1 MKLCWARIAKNIAYF
16 LVPIFLIL
24 VITSVAGIL
33 LVDSNIGI
41 KNTTD
46 YYETTLFSNNY
57 FMDVYHTYSM
67 VAINEITG
75 EELYYDYYTG
85 SDVQENVDINGKQGF
100 IYYEPVETPNF
111 RYLVIDEE
119 NAIAR
124 TNVEHTM
131 KTDTI
136 EEIKQELS
144 QNSIYWNYE
153 KGEINTSILNLSMEN
168 IRYDS
173 TFESMMKKSSY

>member
-67 VAINEITG
+67 VAIN
-75 EELYYDYYTG
+75 
-85 SDVQENVDINGKQGF
+85 
-100 IYYEPVETPNF
+100 
-111 RYLVIDEE
+111 
-119 NAIAR
+119 
-124 TNVEHTM
+124 
-131 KTDTI
+131 
-136 EEIKQELS
+136 
-144 QNSIYWNYE
+144 
-153 KGEINTSILNLSMEN
+153 
-168 IRYDS
+168 
-173 TFESMMKKSSY
+173 